1 MIEARAVAT
10 AKASIEDSDRV
21 RAYLGVLAACAAT
34 AILLVLSI
42 CAPGMAFGIGQGGGG
57 SGVDLQAGAAVPE
70 TQADETS
77 THASAYAVYKKD
89 GFVYRADSSGSAL
102 AGGAVWGSLSLG
114 DLVDDNL
121 GNVDVLFIDSDV
133 QKIDDTFS
141 MSYYP
146 VKGVSALKTSALPT
160 GKLKSVRTLVF
171 RTGKDGGSACTYIGN
186 LAFNG
191 MRITSVQNLEKTRIT
206 TLRAAFAQCKNL
218 ERVALPNTCKT
229 VEGTFEGCTSLKSVS
244 FGSGIT
250 SIGSL
255 SFCRCASL
263 ASVDLPASLRELG
276 VDSFKE
282 CTSLKQVV
290 LRSPSRVLS
299 HWPGRPFS
307 GTPVE
312 GEGGVG
318 YCYVPSD
325 LVSSYEKAALATGWG
340 ALSNICF
347 KPIVGASALT
357 VTYNGRA
364 QTPAATVTYLGKKLV
379 VGRDCAVSYSN
390 NVNAGIGRIN
400 VVGLGSYRGV
410 ANGSGTFTINRAS
423 IGKAVVTGVV
433 NKPYTGNRVEQ
444 KPRVTLSGR
453 TLVPGQ
459 DYLITYKNN
468 RSAGKAAVVM
478 TGKGNYIG
486 RIERSFAIKAPS
498 VSYCTHV
505 QTFGWQHY
513 VADGEIS
520 GTTGQSKRLEGI
532 RIKLASRPDGLGGS
546 IQYRTHIQTFG
557 WERGWKADGAM
568 SGTTGQSKRLE
579 AIQIRLTGSIAA
591 YYDVYYRV
599 HAQHYGW
606 MGWAR
611 NGQSAGTAGYSYR
624 LEGIQIRL
632 VPKGGNA
639 PGTTANRF
647 RQR

>member
-1 MIEARAVAT
+1 MRAF
-10 AKASIEDSDRV
+10 ASS
-21 RAYLGVLAACAAT
+21 VLAIALAVLAFALCGPRT
-34 AILLVLSI
+34 AW
-42 CAPGMAFGIGQGGGG
+42 GIGHDD
-57 SGVDLQAGAAVPE
+57 GVSQVGLQAGVASLVA
-70 TQADETS
+70 QADDGS
-77 THASAYAVYKKD
+77 SHASSYAVYKKD
-89 GFVYRADSSGSAL
+89 GFVYRADSKGNAL
-102 AGGAVWGSLSLG
+102 VDGAVWGSVSLG
-114 DLVDDNL
+114 DMADDNL
-121 GNVDVLFIDSDV
+121 GKVDVLFIDSDV
-133 QKIDDTFS
+133 RKIDDAFL

-146 VKGVSALKTSALPT
+146 AKGLDALRTSALPT
-160 GKLKSVRTLVF
+160 GKMKSVRTLVF
-171 RTGKDGGSACTYIGN
+171 KTGKDGKNACNYIGN
-186 LAFNG
+186 LAFSG
-191 MRITSVQNLEKTRIT
+191 MLVTSVQNLDKTSVT
-206 TLRAAFAQCKNL
+206 SLRAAFAQCKNL
-218 ERVALPNTCKT
+218 ERVALPNSCKT
-229 VEGTFEGCTSLKSVS
+229 VEGTFEGCTSLKAVS
-244 FGSGIT
+244 FGTGVT

-263 ASVDLPASLRELG
+263 TAIDLPASLRELG

-282 CTSLKQVV
+282 CTSLKRVV

-318 YCYVPSD
+318 YCYVPAN
-325 LVSSYEKAALATGWG
+325 LVRSYETAALSTGWG
-340 ALSNICF
+340 ALSNISF
-347 KPIVGASALT
+347 KPIVGVSASA
-357 VTYNGRA
+357 VTYNGHA
-364 QTPAATVTYLGKKLV
+364 QTPAATVTYLGKTLV
-379 VGRDCAVSYSN
+379 VGRDCTVSYSN
-390 NVNAGIGRIN
+390 NVNAGVGRIS
-400 VVGLGSYRGV
+400 VVGAGAYKGV
-410 ANGSGTFTINRAS
+410 ATGNGTFTINRAS
-423 IGKAVVTGVV
+423 IAKASVTGVV

-444 KPRVTLSGR
+444 KPKLRLSGR
-453 TLVPGQ
+453 TLVAGQ

-468 RSAGKAAVVM
+468 RAVGKATVIM
-478 TGKGNYIG
+478 TGQGNYLG

-505 QTFGWQHY
+505 QSFGWQRY
-513 VADGEIS
+513 VKDGEIA

-532 RIKLASRPDGLGGS
+532 RIKLASLPDGLGGS
-546 IQYRTHIQTFG
+546 IQYRTHIQSLG
-557 WERGWKADGAM
+557 WERGWKADGGL

-579 AIQIRLTGSIAA
+579 AIQIRLTGSMGA

-611 NGQSAGTAGYSYR
+611 NGQSAGTAGHSYR